1 KVLVLTHI
9 VIDPL
14 ADLARAVSF
23 EAHPNFQAAKTAGLL
38 ESVYVVLITLVVLV
52 ELIGEIRR
60 LHAEGCGEPA
70 LILDQ
75 HCAGIQRSIEP
86 LVGIDGDGVCEFEAA
101 VAHGPF
107 VGQQHASAIGG
118 IDVQP
123 HAFAIGD
130 VAEFGDVIDCAG
142 IRGSEDAYNAHG
154 ADAIFLVLGNRGLE
168 SIEPNLKVRVGREG
182 AQRIAAETDAID
194 SFIDRDVALLGC
206 VHGPT
211 IVDSVVLAVV
221 AGDGVAPEFECDEVR
236 HHAAAGEIAAGVF
249 AVAAEVGEPAYYPPL
264 HGNRRRADGI
274 CAYVL
279 IDGRTDEVGDNTHGI
294 RR

>member
-1 KVLVLTHI
+1 
-9 VIDPL
+9 
-14 ADLARAVSF
+14 
-23 EAHPNFQAAKTAGLL
+23 
-38 ESVYVVLITLVVLV
+38 
-52 ELIGEIRR
+52 
-60 LHAEGCGEPA
+60 
-70 LILDQ
+70 
-75 HCAGIQRSIEP
+75 
-86 LVGIDGDGVCEFEAA
+86 
-101 VAHGPF
+101 
-107 VGQQHASAIGG
+107 
-118 IDVQP
+118 
-123 HAFAIGD
+123 
-130 VAEFGDVIDCAG
+130 
-142 IRGSEDAYNAHG
+142 DAYNAHG

-294 RR
+294 RRRSDEPHVAGMADIGAIGKQFVLEFIQHGVWRTWLLRQRLHEKPVRHAWFDVRKYALLFDVV